1 MTLHHIFR
9 GVSWDLGDPGRC
21 WGGLRVWDV
30 SCVCV
35 CVCSFVCWLCRSYF
49 VMALHRQKHLS
60 KK

>member
-35 CVCSFVCWLCRSYF
+35 CVCVRLCVGFVGLILSWLCIDRNI
-49 VMALHRQKHLS
+49 
-60 KK
+60 

>member
-35 CVCSFVCWLCRSYF
+35 CVCVFVCVL
-49 VMALHRQKHLS
+49 ALSVLFCHGS
-60 KK
+60 A